1 MSILARLYTIYY
13 NSIRRLLSIRRQQ
26 EMSDREQ
33 TSAREEILGR
43 LRPLVRDG
51 QHPQPWQSRR
61 QFPDL
66 AERFTTALTAAGG
79 EVHHLPSLAEAF
91 TCLESLLQELNA
103 QRIIANNEHPLSL
116 LIADLGLRIEKSPNL
131 PVSESP
137 NLQSLISNL
146 HSQYTWHITGH
157 TPGDLR
163 AFCASADVG
172 LTGAEAALA
181 ETGSVVVSSGP
192 GKSRLASLLPPVH
205 IAFVATSQLTADIF
219 TWTAARQ
226 GQLPA
231 NVVLISGP
239 SKSADIERVLAVG
252 VHGPK
257 RFIALLYDE

>member
-1 MSILARLYTIYY
+1 MSE
-13 NSIRRLLSIRRQQ
+13 QK
-26 EMSDREQ
+26 Q

-43 LRPLVRDG
+43 LRPLVRDA
-51 QHPQPWQSRR
+51 QHPHPWQSRR

-103 QRIIANNEHPLSL
+103 QRIVANNEPPLSL
-116 LIADLGLRIEKSPNL
+116 LIGDLTMGTSRLRIDESSSVPISQSPSL
-131 PVSESP
+131 SP
-137 NLQSLISNL
+137 PQSLISNL
-146 HSQYTWHITGH
+146 QSSYDWHITGH
-157 TPGDLR
+157 TPGNLR